1 MFPALKRI
9 IKSGWQSLRRNGMFS
24 LATIFVMVLTISL
37 ITSFFILQGLSEFL
51 ISSLEE
57 NFDVSVYF
65 KKEALEE
72 EITKIKD
79 ELLKIPEVND
89 VEYISCMDA
98 LNYFKERHKDDEKLL
113 ESLTELGIKEVK
125 EEKECREKDVFFA
138 SLNIKAKELDKYEEV
153 SSFLEQSSF
162 QNIIAKIDYKQKK
175 TLIDDVS
182 SITSGIKKIGIIAA
196 IIFGFLAILIVF
208 NTISLAILNN
218 KEEISIM
225 RLVGASNWFIRGPFI
240 AQGIISS
247 LIAIFITL
255 LIFIPVSYF
264 SISIFSFFSPK
275 LALIFASGFHP
286 YKYILSNFGILF
298 LTQISVGIG
307 IGFFSSLIAIRRHL
321 QV

>member
-1 MFPALKRI
+1 MFPTLKRI
-9 IKSGWQSLRRNGMFS
+9 IKSGWLGLRRNGMFS

-37 ITSFFILQGLSEFL
+37 ITSFFILQGFSKFL
-51 ISSLEE
+51 ITSLEE

-65 KKEALEE
+65 KKEVPEE

-79 ELLKIPEVND
+79 ELQKIPEVKN
-89 VEYISCMDA
+89 VEYISCLDA
-98 LNYFKERHKDDEKLL
+98 LNYFKEKYKDNEKML
-113 ESLTELGIKEVK
+113 ESLTELGIKEVAD
-125 EEKECREKDVFFA
+125 EKECKERGVFFA
-138 SLNIKAKELDKYEEV
+138 SLNIKAKELDKYEAV

-162 QNIIAKIDYKQKK
+162 QSIIEKIDYKQKK
-175 TLIDDVS
+175 TLIENVS
-182 SITSGIKKIGIIAA
+182 SITDGIKKLGIIVAFV
-196 IIFGFLAILIVF
+196 FGALAILVVF

-240 AQGIISS
+240 AQGLISS
-247 LIAIFITL
+247 LIAILVTL
-255 LIFIPVSYF
+255 LVFVPVSYF
-264 SISIFSFFSPK
+264 SISILSFFSPK

-286 YKYILSNFGILF
+286 YKFILSNFGTLLLAQIL
-298 LTQISVGIG
+298 VGIG